1 MTEVLAPAGSPE
13 SFEAAIRAGADAVY
27 FGAGDFNARRNAK
40 NFTEED
46 VRQCAA
52 FARVRGVKTYLTLNT
67 LIADVEL
74 SAALRTAE
82 TAAKAGVD
90 ALIVQDLGLIK
101 LLRRHLPEMP
111 LHASTQMSVHSPE
124 ALYPL
129 KEMGFERVVVAREM
143 DRSSLSALCAEAQR
157 LGLEVEAFV
166 HGALCMCLSGQCYLS
181 SVLGGRSGNRGLC
194 AQPCRLPFE
203 VAGGTGHDLS
213 LKDMSLILRI
223 GEMTDLG
230 VTSFKIE
237 GRMKRPEYVAA
248 AVAAVRAAVDGK
260 PDPEE
265 INGLLYGLFSRSG
278 HTDGYFTGNIGRSM
292 FGVRTDSDERMS
304 AETVNKAHE
313 LYRREYQRVGLSAD
327 FRMKSGEPFE
337 LRVTDRD
344 GHEVTIKGDVPQE
357 ALTREVDKTFV
368 ESKLSK
374 CGGTPYLLENINC
387 DIESG
392 LSVSA
397 AAVSEARRTA
407 LLKMDEL
414 RSFYNGENAEN
425 STVSEFCLTRKSE
438 GGGALKT
445 VAAFRNAQQIPEN
458 LHGVSAVILPAECD
472 FSKIS
477 LPDSISLIA
486 DIPRGILHNSEKAVN
501 DLKNA
506 KANGAKAAVCGN
518 LAAFRFAEAAG
529 LPAIAGFGMNVY
541 NSHSVESVAEMG
553 AKAAVLSFE
562 MSLSDAVRTGGN
574 IPKGIISYG
583 RLPLML
589 FKNCPGRNGEG
600 CASCGGRCELTDR
613 KGVTF
618 PVMCR
623 GEFSELYNSRP
634 VWLFDRQ
641 NEMRGL
647 DFQVIMFTDETKNQ
661 CAEVLHAITR
671 KSAPNVDF
679 TRGLYYRE
687 VF

>member
-13 SFEAAIRAGADAVY
+13 CFEAAVRAGADAVY

-82 TAAKAGVD
+82 SAAKAGVD

-143 DRSSLSALCAEAQR
+143 DKSSLSALCAEAKS
-157 LGLEVEAFV
+157 LGLEIEAFV

-213 LKDMSLILRI
+213 LRDMSLISKI

-260 PDPEE
+260 ADSQE

-278 HTDGYFTGNIGRSM
+278 HTDGYFTGSIGRPM
-292 FGVRTDSDERMS
+292 FGVRTDSDERLS
-304 AETVNKAHE
+304 VETVNKAHE

-327 FRMKSGEPFE
+327 FRLKSGEPFE
-337 LRVTDRD
+337 LTVSDGD
-344 GHEVTIKGDVPQE
+344 GHKVTVKGDVPQT
-357 ALTREVDKTFV
+357 ALTRETAADFV
-368 ESKLSK
+368 RSKLSK
-374 CGGTPYLLENINC
+374 SGGTPYIFQSINC
-387 DIESG
+387 DIDGG

-397 AAVSEARRTA
+397 ASVSEARRSA
-407 LLKMDEL
+407 LFKMDDL
-414 RSFYNGENAEN
+414 RSCYNGEKAQN
-425 STVSEFCLTRKSE
+425 STVSEFSLTRKV
-438 GGGALKT
+438 GDGGALKT
-445 VAAFRNAQQIPEN
+445 VVYFRNAQQIPEQ
-458 LHGVSAVILPAECD
+458 LDGVSAVILPSECD
-472 FSKIS
+472 FSKIV
-477 LPDSISLIA
+477 LPAGITLIA
-486 DIPRGILHNSEKAVN
+486 DIPRGVLHNSAKTVN
-501 DLKNA
+501 DLIKA
-506 KANGAKAAVCGN
+506 KQNGAKAAVCGN
-518 LAAFRFAEAAG
+518 LAAFRFAESAG
-529 LPAIAGFGMNVY
+529 LTSIAGFGMNIY
-541 NSHSVESVAEMG
+541 NSHSVEAVAEMG

-562 MSLSDAVRTGGN
+562 MSLSDAVRTAGS

-589 FKNCPGRNGEG
+589 FRNCPGRNGAG
-600 CASCGGRCELTDR
+600 CASCNGRCELTDR

-623 GEFSELYNSRP
+623 GEFSELFNSRP

-647 DFQVIMFTDETKNQ
+647 DFQVIMFTDETHDR
-661 CAEVLHAITR
+661 CAEVLRAVTE
-671 KSAPNVDF
+671 KSAPDVDF